1 MMYCLDIEQGEVVEM
16 GNYQINIAGF
26 FGQTPW
32 GTITTFNKLADFAH
46 NEYYTLSE
54 QVENNLFRILAKSNS
69 NHLKWQYSFWL
80 DSALYFSNSNY
91 EYDSVII
98 HKSDLKKAGFPV
110 YSPLEKTKQ
119 TGKNEISPMVFVL
132 TCIVLGSLN
141 IFFFIKYNKHK
152 KDRLKHTFSE
162 SINRQDPELN
172 KGIKL
177 SEVEIGLMRLIFENS
192 ILKKMTQ
199 INDINNILGCSN
211 KNIDI
216 QKRLRSDAI
225 NALNDKLCILLLT
238 DQKVISRKRSAFD
251 GRSFEY
257 FIDQQFFTAIQKLLN
272 STVSS

>member
-1 MMYCLDIEQGEVVEM
+1 
-16 GNYQINIAGF
+16 
-26 FGQTPW
+26 
-32 GTITTFNKLADFAH
+32 
-46 NEYYTLSE
+46 
-54 QVENNLFRILAKSNS
+54 
-69 NHLKWQYSFWL
+69 
-80 DSALYFSNSNY
+80 
-91 EYDSVII
+91 
-98 HKSDLKKAGFPV
+98 
-110 YSPLEKTKQ
+110 
-119 TGKNEISPMVFVL
+119 MVFLL
-132 TCIVLGSLN
+132 TCIALGSLN
-141 IFFFIKYNKHK
+141 IFFLLKYNKYK

-162 SINRQDPELN
+162 SINRQDPEWY

-257 FIDQQFFTAIQKLLN
+257 FIDQQFFTAIQKLQN
-272 STVSS
+272 SSASS